1 MPKYAPQSLPEGAAR
16 KAPEQYKGTNQRMVG
31 PAQPAIQLAQYV
43 RRERGMQGV
52 RSYVAAIRE
61 FLPSSEY
68 QALCKTMGVPADVKQ
83 THKPAQG
90 QPTQGQPAQGHPS
103 QGQPT
108 QAQSNPANQMQMMQM
123 LSSLMNMQG
132 GASPGGAGSAGSTG
146 GTGGT
151 GGIGGAGGL
160 NPMMLAQLLNGM
172 NGMTGT

>member
-16 KAPEQYKGTNQRMVG
+16 KAPEQYKGTNQRMAG
-31 PAQPAIQLAQYV
+31 PAQPAIQLGQYV

-61 FLPSSEY
+61 FLPASEY
-68 QALCKTMGVPADVKQ
+68 QALCKMMGVPADVKPN
-83 THKPAQG
+83 HKPAQG
-90 QPTQGQPAQGHPS
+90 QPAQGQPAQG
-103 QGQPT
+103 QPAQA

-132 GASPGGAGSAGSTG
+132 GASSGGAGSTG
-146 GTGGT
+146 GT
-151 GGIGGAGGL
+151 GGAGGL